1 MITETSSRSPLLH
14 ADRGPSLDPLIELYR
29 LDSENMILKADQD
42 YLRVRGPAISDL
54 ILALDGATPTT
65 RLSRIHGAERID
77 EVLRIL
83 GRRGLLARNDQL
95 PGRSSSTADAG
106 ALGRRVVATCPVARW
121 FASAL
126 GSVAQPLQA
135 DARVVITDSYLR
147 PELAAASA
155 EGGPWLLVKV
165 GTGSVWVSPVFAEG
179 RAPCWNCVRTRI
191 LARDDML
198 ALLLYGGY
206 RQVTLSPGSSPT
218 TGTFA
223 RESVVAVA
231 AQIERQLTG
240 QRDTPPPGCLVRITR
255 AAGVSVHPTVP
266 FATCVA
272 CGRSTTARGGGAVP
286 FRTPRPVSRG
296 ADLWH
301 TARTRLG
308 PLLDPITGV
317 VSDCHVYP
325 ATPDNA
331 VVVAVA
337 TYANPSPGKLSPV
350 AVSASSGSSFM
361 RHPASTRF
369 AFGGGVHADNARAR
383 AVLEAVERYCTSG
396 QGDESDCHASLADL
410 GDSAFHPN
418 DLMCFDASQLAR
430 ERPATQTPGEL
441 RAPLRY
447 MADISLRWCTAISLT
462 GVERWL
468 PVAYCYRV
476 PEDDPDSA
484 YCVYDSN
491 GSAVAFSL
499 DDAIVSGFLEVV
511 ERDAVAI
518 WWYNKVARP
527 VVDIESFGDDFFAD
541 MATGQRAAGSRLSV
555 FDVTGDLDIPTF
567 VAMSVR
573 QPGDIPRFGFG
584 AHFNARSA
592 LRSALVEL
600 GQAIRFHAQESRKW
614 AGFDWSGQSHLTAPD
629 GPPRQAEH
637 YRDTGDTPTV
647 RECAAAAAAVRTEVF
662 IRDCTRADIGLPCV
676 KVVVP
681 GLRGIGPRF
690 GPGRLFDV
698 PARMGWLAESRAR
711 SELNTEHLRS

>member
-1 MITETSSRSPLLH
+1 MTTETSPRSSVHH
-14 ADRGPSLDPLIELYR
+14 ADRGPSLDPLIELYQ
-29 LDSENMILKADQD
+29 LDSENMILKADED

-54 ILALDGATPTT
+54 ILALNGATPTT
-65 RLSRIHGAERID
+65 TLSRNHGAGRID

-95 PGRSSSTADAG
+95 SGRPPSTADPDV
-106 ALGRRVVATCPVARW
+106 LGGSVVAICPAARW
-121 FASAL
+121 FVSAL
-126 GSVAQPLQA
+126 GSVIPPLRA
-135 DARVVITDSYLR
+135 DVQIVITDSYLR
-147 PELAAASA
+147 PDLAAASA

-165 GTGSVWVSPVFAEG
+165 GKGSVWVSPVFAEG

-191 LARDDML
+191 LARDERL

-206 RQVTLSPGSSPT
+206 RQVTLALGPSPT
-218 TGTFA
+218 TGMFA
-223 RESVVAVA
+223 RENVVAVA
-231 AQIERQLTG
+231 AQIERQLTR
-240 QRDTPPPGCLVRITR
+240 QRDKSTPGCLVRITR
-255 AAGVSVHPTVP
+255 AAGVSVHPVVP

-272 CGRSTTARGGGAVP
+272 CGRSTTARGGGATAP
-286 FRTPRPVSRG
+286 SRTPRPASRG
-296 ADLWH
+296 ADLWL
-301 TARTRLG
+301 TLRTRLD

-317 VSDCHVYP
+317 VSDRHVYP
-325 ATPDNA
+325 ATSDNA

-337 TYANPSPGKLSPV
+337 TYANPSPGKLSP
-350 AVSASSGSSFM
+350 ATVSPSSGSLI
-361 RHPASTRF
+361 RHPAIARF
-369 AFGGGVHADNARAR
+369 AFGGGVRADDARAR

-418 DLMCFDASQLAR
+418 DLMCFDVSQLAR
-430 ERPATQTPGEL
+430 KRPVTLTPGEL
-441 RAPLRY
+441 YAPLRY
-447 MADISLRWCTAISLT
+447 TEDISLRWCTAVSLT

-468 PVAYCYRV
+468 PVAYCYRM

-491 GSAVAFSL
+491 GSAVAFSM

-518 WWYNKVARP
+518 WWYNKIARP
-527 VVDIESFGDDFFAD
+527 VVDLESFGDDFVAD
-541 MATGQRAAGSRLSV
+541 VAARQRVAGSQLSV

-573 QPGDIPRFGFG
+573 RPGDIPRFGFG
-584 AHFNARSA
+584 AHFNAHSA

-614 AGFDWSGQSHLTAPD
+614 VGFDWSEQSHLAAAD
-629 GPPRQAEH
+629 GPPRRAKH
-637 YRDTGDTPTV
+637 YPDARETPTV
-647 RECAAAAAAVRTEVF
+647 RECAAAAAAVRAEVF

-681 GLRGIGPRF
+681 GLRGIQPRF

-698 PARMGWLAESRAR
+698 PARMGWLAEPRAR
-711 SELNTEHLRS
+711 TELNTEHLRP

>member
-1 MITETSSRSPLLH
+1 MTTETSPRSTLRH
-14 ADRGPSLDPLIELYR
+14 ADRGPSLDPLIELYQ
-29 LDSENMILKADQD
+29 LDSENMILKADED

-65 RLSRIHGAERID
+65 TLSRIHGAGRID

-83 GRRGLLARNDQL
+83 GRRGLLACNDQP
-95 PGRSSSTADAG
+95 PGRSPSTADVG
-106 ALGRRVVATCPVARW
+106 VLGRGVVATCPIARW

-126 GSVAQPLQA
+126 SSVTHPLQA
-135 DARVVITDSYLR
+135 DTRIVITDSYLR
-147 PELAAASA
+147 PELTAAPA

-179 RAPCWNCVRTRI
+179 QAPCWNCVRTRI
-191 LARDDML
+191 LARDDRL
-198 ALLLYGGY
+198 VILLYGGY
-206 RQVTLSPGSSPT
+206 RRVTLPPGSSPT

-223 RESVVAVA
+223 RESLVAVA
-231 AQIERQLTG
+231 AQIEQQLTRR
-240 QRDTPPPGCLVRITR
+240 RDAPPPGCLVRITR
-255 AAGVSVHPTVP
+255 ATGVSVHPVVP
-266 FATCVA
+266 SATCVA
-272 CGRSTTARGGGAVP
+272 CGRSTTAWGSGAAP
-286 FRTPRPVSRG
+286 SRTPRPASRG

-301 TARTRLG
+301 TVRTRLG

-317 VSDCHVYP
+317 ISDRQVHP

-331 VVVAVA
+331 VAVAVA
-337 TYANPSPGKLSPV
+337 TYANPSPGAKL
-350 AVSASSGSSFM
+350 M
-361 RHPASTRF
+361 RHPAITRF
-369 AFGGGVHADNARAR
+369 AFGGGVRADDARAR

-396 QGDESDCHASLADL
+396 QGGESNCHASLTDL
-410 GDSAFHPN
+410 GDAAFHPN
-418 DLMCFDASQLAR
+418 DLMCFDANQLACG
-430 ERPATQTPGEL
+430 RPATRTPSEL
-441 RAPLRY
+441 YAPLRY
-447 MADISLRWCTAISLT
+447 TEDISLYWCTAISLT

-491 GSAVAFSL
+491 GSAVAFSM

-527 VVDIESFGDDFFAD
+527 VVDIESFGDDFVAD
-541 MATGQRAAGSRLSV
+541 VAARQRAAGSRLSV

-614 AGFDWSGQSHLTAPD
+614 AGFDWSTQSHLTAPD
-629 GPPRQAEH
+629 GPPRRAEH
-637 YRDTGDTPTV
+637 YRDAGETPTV
-647 RECAAAAAAVRTEVF
+647 RDCAAAVSAEVF
-662 IRDCTRADIGLPCV
+662 VRDCTRTDIGLPCV
-676 KVVVP
+676 KVIVP
-681 GLRGIGPRF
+681 GLRGIWPRF

-698 PARMGWLAESRAR
+698 PVRMGWLAEPRAR
-711 SELNTEHLRS
+711 TELNTEHLRS

>member
-1 MITETSSRSPLLH
+1 MTTETSPRSPLHH

-65 RLSRIHGAERID
+65 TLSRIHGAGRID

-83 GRRGLLARNDQL
+83 GRRGLLARDDQP
-95 PGRSSSTADAG
+95 PGRSPLTADAG
-106 ALGRRVVATCPVARW
+106 VLGPSVVATCPVARW
-121 FASAL
+121 FASTL
-126 GSVAQPLQA
+126 GSVTHPLRV
-135 DARVVITDSYLR
+135 DARIVITDSYLR
-147 PELAAASA
+147 PELAAAPA
-155 EGGPWLLVKV
+155 QGGPWLLVKV
-165 GTGSVWVSPVFAEG
+165 GTGSIWVSPLFAED

-191 LARDDML
+191 LARDDRL

-206 RQVTLSPGSSPT
+206 RQVTLAPGPSPT

-231 AQIERQLTG
+231 AQIERQLTER
-240 QRDTPPPGCLVRITR
+240 RDAPPPGCLVRITR
-255 AAGVSVHPTVP
+255 AAGVSVHPIVP

-272 CGRSTTARGGGAVP
+272 CGRSTTARGGGEVP
-286 FRTPRPVSRG
+286 SRTPRLASRG

-301 TARTRLG
+301 TLRTRLG

-317 VSDCHVYP
+317 VSDRHVYP

-331 VVVAVA
+331 VAVAVA
-337 TYANPSPGKLSPV
+337 TYANPSPGKRSPV
-350 AVSASSGSSFM
+350 TVSASSGSLM
-361 RHPASTRF
+361 RHPAITRF
-369 AFGGGVHADNARAR
+369 AFGGGVRADDARAR
-383 AVLEAVERYCTSG
+383 AVLEAVERYCTST

-410 GDSAFHPN
+410 SDSAFHPN

-430 ERPATQTPGEL
+430 ERPAMRTPGEL
-441 RAPLRY
+441 HAPLRY
-447 MADISLRWCTAISLT
+447 TEDISLRWCTAISLA

-491 GSAVAFSL
+491 GSAVAFSI

-541 MATGQRAAGSRLSV
+541 VAARQRVAGSRLSV

-629 GPPRQAEH
+629 GPPRRVEH
-637 YRDTGDTPTV
+637 YRDIGETPTV
-647 RECAAAAAAVRTEVF
+647 RECAAAAAAVRAEVF
-662 IRDCTRADIGLPCV
+662 VRKCTRADIGLPCV

-681 GLRGIGPRF
+681 GLRGIRPRF

-698 PARMGWLAESRAR
+698 PARMGWLAEPRAR
-711 SELNTEHLRS
+711 TELNTEHLRS